1 MLSYCFKCRK
11 KTESKNSKV
20 ANANK
25 GKAVLLS
32 KFLVCGG
39 SKSIFIKEQ
48 GAHGLLKLRSKKI
61 LVQTDIPLV
70 GDILFKD
77 IK

>member
-1 MLSYCFKCRK
+1 M
-11 KTESKNSKV
+11 
-20 ANANK
+20 
-25 GKAVLLS
+25 LLS
-32 KFLVCGG
+32 KFVVCGG
-39 SKSIFIKEQ
+39 SKSRFIKEQ

>member
-1 MLSYCFKCRK
+1 MLSYYLNCRK

-20 ANANK
+20 RK
-25 GKAVLLS
+25 T
-32 KFLVCGG
+32 KFVVCG
-39 SKSIFIKEQ
+39 SKKSRFIKEQ
-48 GAHGLLKLRSKKI
+48 GATGLVKLRSKKI
-61 LVQTDIPLV
+61 LVLTDIPLV

>member
-1 MLSYCFKCRK
+1 M
-11 KTESKNSKV
+11 
-20 ANANK
+20 
-25 GKAVLLS
+25 LLS
-32 KFLVCGG
+32 KFVVCGG
-39 SKSIFIKEQ
+39 SKSRFIKEQ
-48 GAHGLLKLRSKKI
+48 GAPGLSKLRSKKI